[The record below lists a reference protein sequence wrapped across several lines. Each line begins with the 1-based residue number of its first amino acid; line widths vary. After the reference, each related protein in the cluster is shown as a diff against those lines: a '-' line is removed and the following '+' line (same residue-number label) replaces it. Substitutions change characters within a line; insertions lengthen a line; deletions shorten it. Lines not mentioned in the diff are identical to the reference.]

1 VTRYQIDSSWW
12 RRANTDGDT
21 VVAGSPLK
29 VFRFSSAARSVL
41 EALEN
46 QKEVSN
52 GSTSTIQRLL
62 DVGAVHP
69 ILESMETSLKPSDV
83 TVVIPVHNEDELRL
97 NALISKLSSTHEVLI
112 IDDGSTT
119 PLTDI
124 NGARVI
130 RREVAGGPAAA
141 RNTAIDFVTTSITF
155 FLDAD
160 TSLVDDSWTNLLAHF
175 EDSSVGVVAPRIAS
189 EPGTTLL
196 HRYEASASPLD
207 LGSEPARIRKNSR
220 VSYVPTAALMIR
232 TDLLREHRGFDESL
246 RYGEDVDLVWR
257 LLEADVVCRYEP
269 AVVVRHS
276 PRASLLD
283 AWKQRVSYGSAAA
296 PLNQRHPGAATPL
309 RINRWSALAWSALS
323 VGYPLIGLTI
333 GAGSTVALERKISS
347 QPDSRI
353 LALRFAGR
361 GNIYAGR
368 MIAQAIT
375 RTWWPIALVL
385 ALLSRRGRRVA
396 LAAIVLPSL
405 TKWFEK
411 KPKVDPFSYCAL
423 KLADDVAYG
432 TGVWKGVIATRD
444 LGALAPKFD

>member
-1 VTRYQIDSSWW
+1 MTRYQVDSSWW
-12 RRANTDGDT
+12 RRANAEGDT

-46 QKEVSN
+46 QTEVTS
-52 GSTSTIQRLL
+52 SSASTIQRLL
-62 DVGAVHP
+62 DAGAVHP
-69 ILESMETSLKPSDV
+69 ILDSMETSLKPSDV

-97 NALISKLSSTHEVLI
+97 NALISQLSSTHEVLI

-119 PLTDI
+119 PLADI

-189 EPGTTLL
+189 EPGATLL
-196 HRYEASASPLD
+196 HRYETSESPLD

-232 TDLLREHRGFDESL
+232 TDLLRVHRGFDESL

-269 AVVVRHS
+269 SVVVLHS

-309 RINRWSALAWSALS
+309 RINRWSALAWSAFAI
-323 VGYPLIGLTI
+323 GHPLIGLTI

-347 QPDSRI
+347 QPDSRT
-353 LALRFAGR
+353 LALRLAGQ
-361 GNIYAGR
+361 GNIHAGR

-385 ALLSRRGRRVA
+385 ALFSRRGRRVA

-405 TKWFEK
+405 TKWFAT
-411 KPKVDPFSYCAL
+411 KPKVDPVSYCAL

-444 LGALAPKFD
+444 LGALSPKFD

>member
-1 VTRYQIDSSWW
+1 MTRYQVDSSWW
-12 RRANTDGDT
+12 RRANAEGDT

-46 QKEVSN
+46 QTEVTS
-52 GSTSTIQRLL
+52 SSASTIQRLL
-62 DVGAVHP
+62 DAGAVHP
-69 ILESMETSLKPSDV
+69 ILDSMETSLKPSDV
-83 TVVIPVHNEDELRL
+83 TVVIPVHNEDELQL
-97 NALISKLSSTHEVLI
+97 NALISQLSSTHEVLI

-119 PLTDI
+119 PLADI

-160 TSLVDDSWTNLLAHF
+160 TSLVDDSWSNLLKHF
-175 EDSSVGVVAPRIAS
+175 EDSTVGVIAPRIAS
-189 EPGTTLL
+189 ESGTTLL
-196 HRYEASASPLD
+196 QRYEASESPLD

-232 TDLLREHRGFDESL
+232 TDLLRVHRGFDESL

-269 AVVVRHS
+269 SVVVLHS

-309 RINRWSALAWSALS
+309 RINRWSALAWSAFAI
-323 VGYPLIGLTI
+323 GHPLIGLTI

-347 QPDSRI
+347 QPDSRT
-353 LALRFAGR
+353 LALRLAGQ
-361 GNIYAGR
+361 GNIHAGR

-385 ALLSRRGRRVA
+385 ALFSRRGRRVA

-405 TKWFEK
+405 TKWFAT
-411 KPKVDPFSYCAL
+411 KPKVDPVSYCAL
-423 KLADDVAYG
+423 RLADDVAYG

>member
-1 VTRYQIDSSWW
+1 MTRYQIDSSWW

-29 VFRFSSAARSVL
+29 IFRFSSAARSVL
-41 EALEN
+41 EAIEKRDEISVAATNTLH
-46 QKEVSN
+46 
-52 GSTSTIQRLL
+52 RLI
-62 DVGAVHP
+62 DAGAIHP
-69 ILESMETSLKPSDV
+69 ILESIKTSLQPSDV
-83 TVVIPVHNEDELRL
+83 TVVIPVHNEDVLRL
-97 NALISKLSSTHEVLI
+97 NALISKLSAAHEVLL
-112 IDDGSTT
+112 IDDGSTI
-119 PLTDI
+119 PLADI

-130 RREVAGGPAAA
+130 RREVADGPAAA
-141 RNTAIDFVTTSITF
+141 RNTAVDLVTTSITF

-160 TSLVDDSWTNLLAHF
+160 TSLADDSWTKLLAHF

-196 HRYEASASPLD
+196 HRYEASESPLD

-269 AVVVRHS
+269 AVTVHHS

-296 PLNQRHPGAATPL
+296 PLDQRHRGAATPL
-309 RINRWSALAWSALS
+309 RINRWSAGAWGTLAC
-323 VGYPLIGLTI
+323 GYPLIGLII
-333 GAGSTVALERKISS
+333 GAASTVALERKISS
-347 QPDSRI
+347 QPDSRQ
-353 LALRFAGR
+353 LALRLAGR
-361 GNIYAGR
+361 GNIHAGR
-368 MIAQAIT
+368 VIAQAMT
-375 RTWWPIALVL
+375 RTWWPIAL
-385 ALLSRRGRRVA
+385 LLSLCSRRARRVTC
-396 LAAIVLPSL
+396 AAIVLPSL
-405 TKWFEK
+405 MSWFTK
-411 KPKVDPFSYCAL
+411 KPKVDPVSYCAL

-444 LGALAPKFD
+444 LGALTPKFD

>member
-1 VTRYQIDSSWW
+1 MTRYQIDSSWW

-29 VFRFSSAARSVL
+29 IFRFSSAARSVL
-41 EALEN
+41 EAIEKRDEISVAATNTLH
-46 QKEVSN
+46 
-52 GSTSTIQRLL
+52 RLI
-62 DVGAVHP
+62 DAGAIHP
-69 ILESMETSLKPSDV
+69 ILESIKTSLQPSDV
-83 TVVIPVHNEDELRL
+83 TVVIPVHNEDVLRL
-97 NALISKLSSTHEVLI
+97 NALISKLSAAHEVLL
-112 IDDGSTT
+112 IDDGSTI
-119 PLTDI
+119 PLADI
-124 NGARVI
+124 NGARVS

-141 RNTAIDFVTTSITF
+141 RNTAIDFVTSSITF

-160 TSLVDDSWTNLLAHF
+160 TSLADDSWTKLLAHF

-196 HRYEASASPLD
+196 HRYEASESPLD

-269 AVVVRHS
+269 AVTVHHS

-296 PLNQRHPGAATPL
+296 PLDQRHRGAATPL
-309 RINRWSALAWSALS
+309 RINRWSAGAWGTLAS
-323 VGYPLIGLTI
+323 GYPLIGLII
-333 GAGSTVALERKISS
+333 GAASTVALERKISS
-347 QPDSRI
+347 QPDSRQ
-353 LALRFAGR
+353 LALRLAGR
-361 GNIYAGR
+361 GNIHAGR
-368 MIAQAIT
+368 VIAQAMT
-375 RTWWPIALVL
+375 RTWWPIAL
-385 ALLSRRGRRVA
+385 LLSLCSRRARRVTC
-396 LAAIVLPSL
+396 AAIVLPSL
-405 TKWFEK
+405 MSWFTK
-411 KPKVDPFSYCAL
+411 KPKVDPVSYCAL

-444 LGALAPKFD
+444 LGALTPKFD

>member
-29 VFRFSSAARSVL
+29 IFRFSSAARSVL
-41 EALEN
+41 EAIEKRDEISVAATNTLH
-46 QKEVSN
+46 
-52 GSTSTIQRLL
+52 RLI
-62 DVGAVHP
+62 DAGAIHP
-69 ILESMETSLKPSDV
+69 ILESIKTSLQPSDV
-83 TVVIPVHNEDELRL
+83 TVVIPVHNEDVLRL
-97 NALISKLSSTHEVLI
+97 NALISKLSAAHEVLL
-112 IDDGSTT
+112 IDDGSTI
-119 PLTDI
+119 PLADI

-141 RNTAIDFVTTSITF
+141 RNTAIDFVTSSITF

-160 TSLVDDSWTNLLAHF
+160 TSLADDSWTKLLAHF

-196 HRYEASASPLD
+196 HRYEASESPLD
-207 LGSEPARIRKNSR
+207 LGSEPARIRRNSR

-269 AVVVRHS
+269 AVTVHHS

-296 PLNQRHPGAATPL
+296 PLDQRHRGAATPL
-309 RINRWSALAWSALS
+309 RINRWSAGAWGTLAS
-323 VGYPLIGLTI
+323 GYPLIGLII
-333 GAGSTVALERKISS
+333 GAASTVALERKISS
-347 QPDSRI
+347 QPDSRQ
-353 LALRFAGR
+353 LALRLAGR
-361 GNIYAGR
+361 GNIHAGR
-368 MIAQAIT
+368 VIAQAMT
-375 RTWWPIALVL
+375 RTWWPIAL
-385 ALLSRRGRRVA
+385 LLSLCSRRARRVTC
-396 LAAIVLPSL
+396 AAIVLPSL
-405 TKWFEK
+405 MSWFTK
-411 KPKVDPFSYCAL
+411 KPKVDPVSYCAL

-444 LGALAPKFD
+444 LGALTPKFD

>member
-29 VFRFSSAARSVL
+29 IFRFSSAARSVL
-41 EALEN
+41 EAIEKRDEISVTATNTLH
-46 QKEVSN
+46 
-52 GSTSTIQRLL
+52 RLI
-62 DVGAVHP
+62 DAGAIHP
-69 ILESMETSLKPSDV
+69 ILESIKTSLQPSDV
-83 TVVIPVHNEDELRL
+83 TVVIPVHNEDVLRL
-97 NALISKLSSTHEVLI
+97 NALISKLSAAHEVLL
-112 IDDGSTT
+112 IDDGSTI
-119 PLTDI
+119 PLADI

-141 RNTAIDFVTTSITF
+141 RNTAIDFVTSSITF

-160 TSLVDDSWTNLLAHF
+160 TSLADDSWTKLLAHF

-196 HRYEASASPLD
+196 HRYEASESPLD

-269 AVVVRHS
+269 AVTVHHS

-296 PLNQRHPGAATPL
+296 PLDQRHRGAATPL
-309 RINRWSALAWSALS
+309 RINRWSAGAWGTLAS
-323 VGYPLIGLTI
+323 GYPLIGLII
-333 GAGSTVALERKISS
+333 GAASTVALERKISS
-347 QPDSRI
+347 QPDSRQ
-353 LALRFAGR
+353 LALRLAGR
-361 GNIYAGR
+361 GNIHAGR
-368 MIAQAIT
+368 VIAQAMT
-375 RTWWPIALVL
+375 RTWWPIAL
-385 ALLSRRGRRVA
+385 LLSLCSRRARRVTC
-396 LAAIVLPSL
+396 AAIVLPSL
-405 TKWFEK
+405 MSWFIK
-411 KPKVDPFSYCAL
+411 KPKVDPVSYCAL

-444 LGALAPKFD
+444 LGALTPKFD

>member
-1 VTRYQIDSSWW
+1 MTRYQIDSSWW

-29 VFRFSSAARSVL
+29 IFRFSSAARSVL
-41 EALEN
+41 EAIEKRDEISVAATNTLH
-46 QKEVSN
+46 
-52 GSTSTIQRLL
+52 RLI
-62 DVGAVHP
+62 DAGAIHP
-69 ILESMETSLKPSDV
+69 ILESIKTSLQPSDV
-83 TVVIPVHNEDELRL
+83 TVVIPVHNEDVLRL
-97 NALISKLSSTHEVLI
+97 NALISKLSAAHEVLLI
-112 IDDGSTT
+112 NDGSTI
-119 PLTDI
+119 PLADI

-141 RNTAIDFVTTSITF
+141 RNTAIDFVTSSITF

-160 TSLVDDSWTNLLAHF
+160 TSLADDSWTKLLAHF

-196 HRYEASASPLD
+196 HRYEASESPLD

-269 AVVVRHS
+269 AVTVHHS

-296 PLNQRHPGAATPL
+296 PLDQRHRGAATPL
-309 RINRWSALAWSALS
+309 RINRWSAGAWGTLAS
-323 VGYPLIGLTI
+323 GYPLIGLII
-333 GAGSTVALERKISS
+333 GAASTVALERKISS
-347 QPDSRI
+347 QPDSRQ
-353 LALRFAGR
+353 LALRLAGR
-361 GNIYAGR
+361 GNIHAGR
-368 MIAQAIT
+368 VIAQAMT
-375 RTWWPIALVL
+375 RTWWPIAL
-385 ALLSRRGRRVA
+385 LLSLCSRRARRVTC
-396 LAAIVLPSL
+396 AAIVLPSL
-405 TKWFEK
+405 MSWFTK
-411 KPKVDPFSYCAL
+411 KPKVDPVSYCAL

-444 LGALAPKFD
+444 LGALTPKFD